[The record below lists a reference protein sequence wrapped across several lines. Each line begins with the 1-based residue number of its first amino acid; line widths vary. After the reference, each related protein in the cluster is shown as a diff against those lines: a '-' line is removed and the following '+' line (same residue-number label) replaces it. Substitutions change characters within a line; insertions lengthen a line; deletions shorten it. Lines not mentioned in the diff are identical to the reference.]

1 MKKINY
7 ESRGVVSR
15 MKAYNI
21 LITLMLMLISVL
33 SIKNLYTGHW
43 DLQYS
48 LLNGGMAIIVLG
60 IFTAYTQSLKE
71 QSN

>member
-1 MKKINY
+1 
-7 ESRGVVSR
+7 

-21 LITLMLMLISVL
+21 LITLMLVLIAVL
-33 SIKNLYTGHW
+33 SIKNLYTGQW
-43 DLQYS
+43 NIQYA

-60 IFTAYTQSLKE
+60 IYTAYSQTIKE

>member
-1 MKKINY
+1 
-7 ESRGVVSR
+7 

-21 LITLMLMLISVL
+21 LITLMLVLIAVL
-33 SIKNLYTGHW
+33 SIKNLYTGQW
-43 DLQYS
+43 NLQYA

-60 IFTAYTQSLKE
+60 IYTAYSQAIKE

>member
-1 MKKINY
+1 
-7 ESRGVVSR
+7 

-21 LITLMLMLISVL
+21 LITLMLVLIAVL
-33 SIKNLYTGHW
+33 SIKNLYTGQW
-43 DLQYS
+43 NLEYA

-60 IFTAYTQSLKE
+60 IYTAYSQSIKE